1 MNMGYFDNTKN
12 VQNYLK
18 MSEGYD
24 GQNLVET
31 LIAHRSQGG
40 SLLELGMGPGKDIDL
55 LAPHFT
61 VTGSDSSQPFLD
73 IYLEKHPSADVLLL
87 DAQTLETQRTFDV
100 IYSNKVLHQLSP
112 AALKVSFAA
121 QTKRLNKGGLVMHS
135 FWAGS
140 GSESFDGDIYYYY
153 QPETIVEL
161 LSDLLSVVK
170 HAPYAEMETNDSF
183 WIIAGMN

>member
-1 MNMGYFDNTKN
+1 MGYFDNTKN

-40 SLLELGMGPGKDIDL
+40 SLLELGMGPGKDLDL
-55 LAPHFT
+55 LKPFFT

-73 IYLEKHPSADVLLL
+73 IYLETHPQADVLKL

-112 AALKVSFAA
+112 AALKESFAA
-121 QTKRLNKGGLVMHS
+121 QATLLTTGGLVMHS

-140 GSESFDGDIYYYY
+140 GSESFDDDIYYYY
-153 QPETIVEL
+153 QPETIASL
-161 LSDLLSVVK
+161 LPNQLSIVK
-170 HAPYAEMETNDSF
+170 HGTYAEMDNNDSF
-183 WIIAGMN
+183 WLIAELK